1 MPLVKLTPDETD
13 DLIYCVRAGDQPEM
27 ESTISE
33 LSDKYQTKA
42 SVIIASTIDNF
53 EPEEEGG
60 TGCGLF
66 HYAAANGNS
75 DILEWLSFTLA
86 SAHKSTEETLT
97 ETEIKETINR
107 QNYSGNTPL
116 HWAALN
122 AHIKCVE
129 LLVTAGAD
137 VSIKNTAGHDAVFL
151 AERADWS
158 AQAQAKGRDEAED
171 PDEVEITVGGEG
183 EGEQAAQDAGPKTK
197 GREVVEWL
205 LANGDPANPQS
216 GRDEE

>member
-13 DLIYCVRAGDQPEM
+13 DLIYCVRAGEQAEM
-27 ESTISE
+27 ESAINE
-33 LSDKYQTKA
+33 LSQKYNTKA
-42 SVIIASTIDNF
+42 SVIIASTTDNF

-60 TGCGLF
+60 TGCGLY

-75 DILEWLSFTLA
+75 DILDWLNTTLA
-86 SAHKSTEETLT
+86 GAEGTLT
-97 ETEIKETINR
+97 PAEIKETINK

-129 LLVTAGAD
+129 LLVAAGAD

-171 PDEVEITVGGEG
+171 PDEVEITIGEGEGEG
-183 EGEQAAQDAGPKTK
+183 EGEQATQDAGPKTK

-205 LANGDPANPQS
+205 LANGEPANPQAEGS
-216 GRDEE
+216 EE

>member
-1 MPLVKLTPDETD
+1 MPLVKLTSDEAD
-13 DLIYCVRAGDQPEM
+13 DLIYCVRAGDQAEM
-27 ESTISE
+27 ESAINE
-33 LSDKYQTKA
+33 LSQKYNTKA
-42 SVIIASTIDNF
+42 SVIIASTTDNF

-75 DILEWLSFTLA
+75 GILEWLNTTLA
-86 SAHKSTEETLT
+86 SAEGTLT
-97 ETEIKETINR
+97 PDEIKETVNK

-129 LLVTAGAD
+129 LLVAAGAD

-171 PDEVEITVGGEG
+171 PDEVEITIGEG

-205 LANGDPANPQS
+205 LANGEPANPS
-216 GRDEE
+216 AGANEE